1 MTVPPGDRLRS
12 IVLGGAE
19 RYTREE
25 MASAA
30 RLKLEDIA
38 RLWRAMGF
46 ADVGDARAFTDADLS
61 AVLRVAS
68 LLERDLVDM
77 EGLTD
82 IARSMGQTTSRL
94 ADWEIDTLGRHVVQA
109 GAQADSTETPGPGE
123 DLAEL
128 LPELEQLLIYVWRR
142 QLAASVGR
150 LLDHQPTQAG
160 DTDSGGVTEAT
171 TATVGFAD
179 LVSFTRLSRQLDD
192 TELTAVVQAFES
204 DSADIIHAAS
214 ARLVKTLGDEV
225 MFVSDGAEQA
235 AAIALNLHRTH
246 NANDDLPQIRV
257 GLATG
262 AVLNRMGDV
271 FGVTVNRASR
281 FTALA
286 RPGTTVLDSAT
297 AEVLQDTTE
306 TAFTVRSLTPR
317 PVRGLGIVRPHA
329 LVDPTT

>member
-94 ADWEIDTLGRHVVQA
+94 ADWEIDTLAVSYTHL
-109 GAQADSTETPGPGE
+109 T
-123 DLAEL
+123 
-128 LPELEQLLIYVWRR
+128 LPTKR
-142 QLAASVGR
+142 
-150 LLDHQPTQAG
+150 
-160 DTDSGGVTEAT
+160 
-171 TATVGFAD
+171 
-179 LVSFTRLSRQLDD
+179 
-192 TELTAVVQAFES
+192 
-204 DSADIIHAAS
+204 
-214 ARLVKTLGDEV
+214 
-225 MFVSDGAEQA
+225 
-235 AAIALNLHRTH
+235 
-246 NANDDLPQIRV
+246 
-257 GLATG
+257 
-262 AVLNRMGDV
+262 
-271 FGVTVNRASR
+271 
-281 FTALA
+281 
-286 RPGTTVLDSAT
+286 
-297 AEVLQDTTE
+297 
-306 TAFTVRSLTPR
+306 
-317 PVRGLGIVRPHA
+317 IV
-329 LVDPTT
+329 

>member
-1 MTVPPGDRLRS
+1 MTAPSGDRLRS

-25 MASAA
+25 VANAA
-30 RLKLEDIA
+30 RLNLEDIA
-38 RLWRAMGF
+38 QLWRAMGF
-46 ADVGDARAFTDADLS
+46 ADVGEARAFTDADLG

-68 LLERDLVDM
+68 LLDRDLVDM

-94 ADWEIDTLGRHVVQA
+94 ADWEIDTLRRHVVQA
-109 GAQADSTETPGPGE
+109 GAELNSTDAPGPGE

-150 LLDHQPTQAG
+150 LLDHQPSEASDAEDG
-160 DTDSGGVTEAT
+160 EETEAA

-225 MFVSDGAEQA
+225 MFVSDSADQA

-297 AEVLQDTTE
+297 AELLSSNSGE
-306 TAFTVRSLTPR
+306 KFSVRALTPR

-329 LVDPTT
+329 LIDSTS

>member
-1 MTVPPGDRLRS
+1 MTAPSGDRLRS

-25 MASAA
+25 VANAA
-30 RLKLEDIA
+30 RLNLEDIA
-38 RLWRAMGF
+38 QLWRAMGF
-46 ADVGDARAFTDADLS
+46 ADVGEARAFTDADLG

-68 LLERDLVDM
+68 LLDRDLVDM

-94 ADWEIDTLGRHVVQA
+94 ADWEIDTLRRHVVQA
-109 GAQADSTETPGPGE
+109 GAELNSTDAPGPGE

-150 LLDHQPTQAG
+150 LLDHQPNEASDAEG
-160 DTDSGGVTEAT
+160 SEETEAA

-225 MFVSDGAEQA
+225 MFVSDSADQA

-297 AEVLQDTTE
+297 AELLSSNSGE
-306 TAFTVRSLTPR
+306 KFSVRALTPR

-329 LVDPTT
+329 LIDSTS

>member
-1 MTVPPGDRLRS
+1 MTAPSGDRLRS

-25 MASAA
+25 VANAA
-30 RLKLEDIA
+30 RLNLEDIA
-38 RLWRAMGF
+38 QLWRAMGF
-46 ADVGDARAFTDADLS
+46 ADVGEARAFTDADLG

-68 LLERDLVDM
+68 LLDRDLVDM

-94 ADWEIDTLGRHVVQA
+94 ADWEIDTLRRHVVQA
-109 GAQADSTETPGPGE
+109 GAELNSTDAPGPGE

-150 LLDHQPTQAG
+150 LLDHQPNEAS
-160 DTDSGGVTEAT
+160 DAEGGEETEAA

-225 MFVSDGAEQA
+225 MFVSDSADQA

-297 AEVLQDTTE
+297 AELLSSTSGE
-306 TAFTVRSLTPR
+306 KFNVRALTPR

-329 LVDPTT
+329 LIDSTS

>member
-1 MTVPPGDRLRS
+1 MTAPSGDRLRS

-25 MASAA
+25 VANAA
-30 RLKLEDIA
+30 RLNLEDIA
-38 RLWRAMGF
+38 QLWRAMGF
-46 ADVGDARAFTDADLS
+46 ADVGEARAFTDADLG

-68 LLERDLVDM
+68 LLDRDLVDM

-94 ADWEIDTLGRHVVQA
+94 ADWEIDTLRRHVVQA
-109 GAQADSTETPGPGE
+109 GAELNSTDAPGPGE

-150 LLDHQPTQAG
+150 LLDHQPNEAS
-160 DTDSGGVTEAT
+160 DAEGGEETEAA

-225 MFVSDGAEQA
+225 MFVSDSADQA

-297 AEVLQDTTE
+297 AELLSSNSGE
-306 TAFTVRSLTPR
+306 KFSVRALTPR

-329 LVDPTT
+329 LIDSTS

>member
-1 MTVPPGDRLRS
+1 M
-12 IVLGGAE
+12 
-19 RYTREE
+19 
-25 MASAA
+25 
-30 RLKLEDIA
+30 
-38 RLWRAMGF
+38 
-46 ADVGDARAFTDADLS
+46 
-61 AVLRVAS
+61 
-68 LLERDLVDM
+68 
-77 EGLTD
+77 
-82 IARSMGQTTSRL
+82 
-94 ADWEIDTLGRHVVQA
+94 
-109 GAQADSTETPGPGE
+109 
-123 DLAEL
+123 
-128 LPELEQLLIYVWRR
+128 
-142 QLAASVGR
+142 
-150 LLDHQPTQAG
+150 DHQPNTAS
-160 DTDSGGVTEAT
+160 DAEGGEETEAA
-171 TATVGFAD
+171 TATVGCAD

-225 MFVSDGAEQA
+225 MFVSDSADQA

-297 AEVLQDTTE
+297 AELLSSNSAE
-306 TAFTVRSLTPR
+306 KFSVRALTPR

-329 LVDPTT
+329 LIDSTS

>member
-1 MTVPPGDRLRS
+1 MTAPSGDRLRS

-25 MASAA
+25 VANAA
-30 RLKLEDIA
+30 RLNLEDIA
-38 RLWRAMGF
+38 QLWRAMGF
-46 ADVGDARAFTDADLS
+46 ADVGEARAFTDADLG

-68 LLERDLVDM
+68 LLDRDLVDM

-94 ADWEIDTLGRHVVQA
+94 ADWEIDTLRRHVVQA
-109 GAQADSTETPGPGE
+109 GAELNSTDAPGPGD

-150 LLDHQPTQAG
+150 LLDHQPNEAS
-160 DTDSGGVTEAT
+160 DAEGGEETEAA

-225 MFVSDGAEQA
+225 MFVSDSADQA

-297 AEVLQDTTE
+297 AELLSSTSGE
-306 TAFTVRSLTPR
+306 KFSVRALTPR

-329 LVDPTT
+329 LIDSTS

>member
-1 MTVPPGDRLRS
+1 MTASSGDRLRS

-25 MASAA
+25 VANAA
-30 RLKLEDIA
+30 RLNLEDIA
-38 RLWRAMGF
+38 QLWRAMGF
-46 ADVGDARAFTDADLS
+46 ADVGEARAFTDADLG

-68 LLERDLVDM
+68 LLDRDLVDM

-94 ADWEIDTLGRHVVQA
+94 ADWEIDTLRRHVVQA
-109 GAQADSTETPGPGE
+109 GAELNSTDAPGPGE

-150 LLDHQPTQAG
+150 LLDHQPNEAS
-160 DTDSGGVTEAT
+160 DAEGGEETEAA

-225 MFVSDGAEQA
+225 MFVSDSADQA

-297 AEVLQDTTE
+297 AELLSSNSGE
-306 TAFTVRSLTPR
+306 KFSVRALTPR

-329 LVDPTT
+329 LIDSTS

>member
-1 MTVPPGDRLRS
+1 MTAPSGDRLRS

-25 MASAA
+25 VANAA
-30 RLKLEDIA
+30 RLNLEDIA
-38 RLWRAMGF
+38 QLWRAMGF
-46 ADVGDARAFTDADLS
+46 ADVGEARAFTDADLG

-68 LLERDLVDM
+68 LLDRDLVDM

-94 ADWEIDTLGRHVVQA
+94 ADWEIDTLRRHVVQA
-109 GAQADSTETPGPGE
+109 GAELNSTDAPGPGD

-150 LLDHQPTQAG
+150 LLDHQPNEAS
-160 DTDSGGVTEAT
+160 DAEGGEETEAA

-225 MFVSDGAEQA
+225 MFVSDSADQA

-297 AEVLQDTTE
+297 AELLSSTSGE
-306 TAFTVRSLTPR
+306 KFSVRALTPR
-317 PVRGLGIVRPHA
+317 PVRGLGIVLTHA
-329 LVDPTT
+329 LIDSTS